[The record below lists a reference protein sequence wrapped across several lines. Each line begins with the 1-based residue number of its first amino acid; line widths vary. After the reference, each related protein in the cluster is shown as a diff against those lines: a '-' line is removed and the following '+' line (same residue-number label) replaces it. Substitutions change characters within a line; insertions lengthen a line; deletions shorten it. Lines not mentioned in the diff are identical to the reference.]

1 MTLDTQAQTQKHSRT
16 DRLRYLV
23 RAARLIYTAAPRWTV
38 AWAIMLVLQGLIPVA
53 GVALTRLLVDSLVA
67 GIASGSTWEQLQP
80 ALLIAALLAGIFL
93 LTEILQAASGWVR
106 AGQAELLQDYIS
118 KLIHAQSVRLDLSY
132 YESPE
137 YHDRL
142 HRVTS
147 DANSRPLVFLENAG
161 SLLQNGLTLAG
172 IALLLAAYGAWLP
185 ILLVASALPVLVVV
199 LRHNRHFHAWW
210 ERATQSRRWIQY
222 FDAMLTHPQ
231 AAAELRLFDLGGY
244 FRAAFMRQRREVR
257 LERMALVRSQSL
269 ARLGAGATSLVI
281 AGGLLAWMF
290 WRVLQG
296 ALSLGD
302 LTLFYQAFSRGQGLL
317 RAGLDNL
324 GQIYTSSLFLGNMFE
339 YLALEPKISEPPTP
353 VTPPSELKQGIR
365 FRKVR
370 FQYPGS
376 ERHAL
381 DGLDLYLPAS
391 QITAIVGPNGAGK
404 STLVKLLCRFYEPQ
418 GGAVEL
424 DGIDIRSF
432 NSGELRQLMT
442 VLFQA
447 PMPYHGT
454 AAENIALGDLFS
466 QPDRLDVERA
476 ARAAGAHE
484 VISRLPHGYDTLLG
498 KWFADGEELSAGEW
512 QRLALARA
520 YLRRAPILI
529 LDEPTSFM
537 DSWAEADWFER
548 LRELASGRTV
558 LMITHR
564 FTIAMRADIIHV
576 MQSGRVIESGNHEQ
590 LLAQE
595 GLYARS
601 WADQMRVVPELA
613 A

>member
-80 ALLIAALLAGIFL
+80 ALLIAALLAGTFL